1 MPPVSAGLTRWDE
14 RQRETGLLMTTTT
27 MKSRRNSARSAF
39 IALFAMIA
47 GLLMASGAF
56 AQQVTVQGNHRVDS
70 ETIRSYVTG
79 SGAGSLEEA
88 RQNLLATGM
97 FSSVRV
103 SRSGSTVVISV
114 VENTVINRVA
124 FEGNKKV
131 EQRDSRG
138 RGPDQGARP
147 LQPGHR
153 RRRRP
158 AHPRRL
164 PPPRPRPRAGDAAHR
179 RPAQR
184 PHRRRLHASTRATR
198 PASRKSASSATTRF
212 RRVGCAAS

>member
-131 EQRDSRG
+131 E
-138 RGPDQGARP
+138 
-147 LQPGHR
+147 
-153 RRRRP
+153 
-158 AHPRRL
+158 
-164 PPPRPRPRAGDAAHR
+164 RAILEGEV
-179 RPAQR
+179 Q
-184 PHRRRLHASTRATR
+184 
-198 PASRKSASSATTRF
+198 
-212 RRVGCAAS
+212 